1 MLVCHVS
8 NLYNKFAMCS
18 FLCVLFVLFVYEIE
32 LLCQSKYHTVL
43 RVCKHAFPISAAE
56 VKSEL
61 LDCISSDISS
71 FSV

>member
-18 FLCVLFVLFVYEIE
+18 FLCVLFVYEIE

-61 LDCISSDISS
+61 LHCISSDIPS